1 MNLPA
6 SEPAPVLEL
15 LDVGKSYGEL
25 DALSGI
31 SLAFSPGERVAIL
44 GPSGSGKSTLIQLL
58 AGALLPSQGQ
68 VRIGGRDITEWSSQE
83 LRSYRQRLGLV
94 EQSLDLVPQLSL
106 HRNVLAGLLSS
117 WSPWR
122 ILTSLLWTTEKERVG
137 SMLAEVGLASRQ
149 FDPTHTLS
157 GGEKQRVAIARA
169 LIHSPAILFADEP
182 TSSLDPATA
191 RSVVKLLLEEAG
203 RHAQSMILST
213 HWASVV
219 QDHVDRIIG
228 LRQGAVVLDAPAQEV
243 TEAMLEELYAGHQE
257 RR

>member
-1 MNLPA
+1 MTL
-6 SEPAPVLEL
+6 STLDDAPTLEL
-15 LDVGKSYGEL
+15 VGVGKSYGEL
-25 DALSGI
+25 DALRGI
-31 SLAFSPGERVAIL
+31 TLTFSPGERVAIL

-58 AGALLPSQGQ
+58 AGALLPSTGE
-68 VRIGGRDITEWSSQE
+68 VRIGGRNITQWSRLE
-83 LRSYRQRLGLV
+83 LRAYRQRLGLV

-106 HRNVLAGLLSS
+106 HRNVMAGLLAS

-122 ILTSLLWTTEKERVG
+122 ILASLLWSLEKERVAN
-137 SMLAEVGLASRQ
+137 MLSEVGLASRQ

-169 LIHSPAILFADEP
+169 LIHRPAILFADEP

-203 RHAQSMILST
+203 KHAQSMILST

-219 QDHVDRIIG
+219 QGHVNRIIG
-228 LRQGAVVLDAPAQEV
+228 LREGTLVLDAPAQEV
-243 TEAMLEELYAGHQE
+243 TESMLDELYAGHQE

>member
-1 MNLPA
+1 MNV
-6 SEPAPVLEL
+6 STRENAPVLEL
-15 LDVGKSYGEL
+15 LNVGKSYGEL
-25 DALSGI
+25 DALTGI
-31 SLAFSPGERVAIL
+31 TLTFSPGERVAIL

-68 VRIGGRDITEWSSQE
+68 VRIGGRDIASWSSQE

-106 HRNVLAGLLSS
+106 HRNVLSGLLAS

-122 ILTSLLWTTEKERVG
+122 ILASLLWTTEKERVANLLG
-137 SMLAEVGLASRQ
+137 EVGLAARQ

-169 LIHSPAILFADEP
+169 LIHGPAILFADEP

-219 QDHVDRIIG
+219 HDHVDRIIG
-228 LRQGAVVLDAPAQEV
+228 LRHGCVVLDAPAQDV
-243 TEAMLEELYAGHQE
+243 TETMLDELYAGHQE

>member
-1 MNLPA
+1 MTLSTLEHAPA
-6 SEPAPVLEL
+6 LEL

-25 DALSGI
+25 DALTGI
-31 SLAFSPGERVAIL
+31 KLTFTPGQRVAIL
-44 GPSGSGKSTLIQLL
+44 GPSGSGKSTLIKLL
-58 AGALLPSQGQ
+58 AGSLSPTQGK
-68 VRIGGRDITEWSSQE
+68 VLIGGRDMADWSSQE
-83 LRSYRQRLGLV
+83 LRAYRQRLGLV

-106 HRNVLAGLLSS
+106 HRNVVAGLLSS

-122 ILTSLLWTTEKERVG
+122 ILGSLLWTTDKERVAKI
-137 SMLAEVGLASRQ
+137 LEEVGLASRQ

-169 LIHSPAILFADEP
+169 LIHRPAILFADEP
-182 TSSLDPATA
+182 TSSLDPTTA

-219 QDHVDRIIG
+219 QGHVDRIIG
-228 LRQGAVVLDAPAQEV
+228 LRAGCVVLDAPAQDV
-243 TEAMLEELYAGHQE
+243 TEAMLDELYAGHKE